1 MWVSNQHQLIA
12 AQEMLFEKEKTW
24 FYGIHHNFQF
34 DIWIVLTEA
43 ANQFSL
49 YPLLRASK
57 KIIFGL
63 EEEVVYIISKYKN
76 RWDAIL
82 VIDGCNQENKK
93 KTLYYN
99 PMATAPMRY
108 KLPP

>member
-1 MWVSNQHQLIA
+1 MQLNENQCEWAINTKWLP
-12 AQEMLFEKEKTW
+12 LRKSYFEKKKTW

-57 KIIFGL
+57 KIILEL
-63 EEEVVYIISKYKN
+63 EEEVDYIISKYKN

-93 KTLYYN
+93 NL
-99 PMATAPMRY
+99 A
-108 KLPP
+108 L